1 MPILSIPDVHNKIKC
16 FNGTKIA
23 VSPII
28 GNDSVKGPAGKMLRE
43 QGYEVSALG
52 VAKIYSDFCDIFV
65 IDLKDAHLAD
75 EIKSL
80 GMKVHLTNIMM
91 NTIEDKISLAK
102 DMIGLL
108 EE

>member
-1 MPILSIPDVHNKIKC
+1 M
-16 FNGTKIA
+16 
-23 VSPII
+23 
-28 GNDSVKGPAGKMLRE
+28 
-43 QGYEVSALG
+43 
-52 VAKIYSDFCDIFV
+52 

-75 EIKSL
+75 EIKNL

-102 DMIGLL
+102 DMISLL